1 MGKNKK
7 GKAKESGNT
16 TVVEESPF
24 NPFVSDHEESK
35 DDRMAAPEQ
44 HATQEPQLDSS

>member
-7 GKAKESGNT
+7 GKAKESSHT
-16 TVVEESPF
+16 AVEESPF

-35 DDRMAAPEQ
+35 DDKMAASEN
-44 HATQEPQLDSS
+44 TI